1 MNRQSILPGWLSAL
15 LSAAFVLSAI
25 AVLFFAYLTV
35 QHLLKQPT
43 TAAEGI
49 GESGGALSAENN
61 PLAPVQIV
69 EGATAIA
76 PTPAPTLASWDGT
89 DRVNILLLGIDRR
102 PGEAFVSRT
111 DSMMVISVNPKD
123 DSAAV
128 LSIPRDLYVQI
139 PGYGQDRINTAV
151 VYGSRE
157 GDYLDGAV
165 LAMQT
170 ISYNLNIP
178 IHHFVMVDFGAF
190 TRTIDILGGVDV
202 QVPYDIND
210 TMYPDMD
217 YGYDPLYIPAGMNHF
232 DGGLALKYART
243 RHADSDFNRA
253 YRQQQILFAARGKA
267 LSLGLVGLLSRA
279 PSLYREVESG
289 IRTDLNLEQIVRLA
303 KTVGD
308 IPSDNI
314 RNAVLDQDFV
324 TSFRTPG
331 GASVLLLNSDAA
343 FPMIQELFND

>member
-1 MNRQSILPGWLSAL
+1 M
-15 LSAAFVLSAI
+15 
-25 AVLFFAYLTV
+25 LFFAYLTV
-35 QHLLKQPT
+35 QHLLNQP
-43 TAAEGI
+43 E
-49 GESGGALSAENN
+49 ESNEVMNSQTGDVSTDGN
-61 PLAPVQIV
+61 PLAPVQIS
-69 EGATAIA
+69 EGTITIG
-76 PTPAPTLASWDGT
+76 PTPEPELASWDGT
-89 DRVNILLLGIDRR
+89 ERVNILLLGIDRR

-111 DSMMVISVNPKD
+111 DSMMVISINPEN

-139 PGYGQDRINTAV
+139 PGYGQDRINTAL

-157 GDYLDGAV
+157 GDYLDGAA

-170 ISYNLNIP
+170 ISYNLSIP
-178 IHHFVMVDFGAF
+178 IHHFVLVDFGAF

-210 TMYPDMD
+210 SMYPDME

-232 DGGLALKYART
+232 DGELALKYART

-267 LSLGLVGLLSRA
+267 LSLGMIGLLSRA
-279 PSLYREVESG
+279 PSLYRQVESG
-289 IRTDLNLEQIVRLA
+289 IRTDLSLEQIVRLA

-308 IPSDNI
+308 ISSDNI
-314 RNAVLDQDFV
+314 RNAVIDNNYV

-331 GASVLLLNSDAA
+331 GASVLLLNNETAI
-343 FPMIQELFND
+343 PMIQTLFNE